1 MIIKCPYDKD
11 ETTHQHLPVEKISTE
26 SKTPS
31 TLISKVASF
40 ANDGM
45 PPALCLPWKIKIH
58 KYISTCYW
66 VVFFFELLFLLI
78 SYQDGVLE
86 LKSPTHSWAFSSI
99 LVTVLG
105 SFFQTALANEKTRL
119 CPHLKANSRK
129 RKEQTQAH
137 LVCHFVFKE
146 ISENIMRLMA
156 NLKRLD
162 DLWGVFIYAIL
173 SHI

>member
-1 MIIKCPYDKD
+1 MIIKMPYDKD

-26 SKTPS
+26 KQTPLP
-31 TLISKVASF
+31 TLKVASF
-40 ANDGM
+40 CKMTDATSTLL
-45 PPALCLPWKIKIH
+45 ALKDQNTQVYQYLLLGCF
-58 KYISTCYW
+58 
-66 VVFFFELLFLLI
+66 FFFELLFLLI

-99 LVTVLG
+99 LSLCWDP
-105 SFFQTALANEKTRL
+105 FFQTALANETRL
-119 CPHLKANSRK
+119 CPRSEGKQQ
-129 RKEQTQAH
+129 KEKGNKTQAH

-162 DLWGVFIYAIL
+162 DLWGVFGLCY
-173 SHI
+173 S